1 MTYNYW
7 MKRKVTSQG
16 DRNAC
21 KGMCGLGSDIIL
33 LYDKKVLILISL
45 HMNIFQGK
53 KMMTSVHGVARI
65 GHD

>member
-16 DRNAC
+16 DRNVC
-21 KGMCGLGSDIIL
+21 KGMYGLGSDVIL

-45 HMNIFQGK
+45 HMNSFQGK
-53 KMMTSVHGVARI
+53 K
-65 GHD
+65 